1 MTQPGLG
8 DILEAILVEDD
19 ARSGQIVVFR
29 ADGVD
34 LQTLLLNVQAQAME
48 SFQATVD
55 NITISVRIL
64 YEYQASTITYSKVN
78 LQEQIKTCIL
88 AKQTIEQGVHSASEL
103 RSCSCSAEERGGK
116 MKKSATIVLKMTD
129 SSYDDAK
136 SYLPQY
142 KCPFR

>member
-64 YEYQASTITYSKVN
+64 YEYQVSINRYSKEN
-78 LQEQIKTCIL
+78 LQEQIQTCIL
-88 AKQTIEQGVHSASEL
+88 AKQTIEQAVHSASEL
-103 RSCSCSAEERGGK
+103 RSCSCSTEERKGK
-116 MKKSATIVLKMTD
+116 IKKSAKIALKMTD
-129 SSYDDAK
+129 SSYDDPK
-136 SYLPQY
+136 SY
-142 KCPFR
+142 